1 MTAVEDRQIPAL
13 HEMTPWGREV
23 AEAYYL
29 SGYVAG
35 VAEGRRREDAEL
47 GALQRAAVATARA
60 AADRGPYADLA
71 EKRGEPDRAARQR
84 ALLAERGVTR

>member
-1 MTAVEDRQIPAL
+1 MSVQQQRRIPSL
-13 HEMTPWGREV
+13 NEMTSWGVEV

-35 VAEGRRREDAEL
+35 VAEGRRLEDAEL